1 MGKIFQQLKKAMTRF
16 LSLALLT
23 AGLSFGASV
32 PAYALSA
39 GTYTVTVKPY
49 YRDPVTGVIEDPGN
63 NEAVGQGMCERMCGS
78 TGLLEVESDGS
89 MYLTVRY
96 YLSSFVHDPSFE
108 ERTSG
113 GSSFGSAISYQI
125 MQTKDPVEG
134 AANIEDKYGYTD
146 FRLPV
151 SSIDSTFRGKAYIN
165 PPGKHVVY
173 YFQASNPVAG
183 SGDFITSGTAQEA
196 NVSASA
202 ESASQ
207 SYSDAQS
214 VMGDILD
221 SSDAEEEDSSVRAAG
236 SKSSSKKSSGA
247 SSDSSIGDTDNNGSG
262 SADDEVTGIPLRP
275 KDLVSLTTGETTAVQ
290 DTSSKAS
297 TGAADEDLSLQ
308 TKYDLDSVDLTKARK
323 LTDPILEAATG
334 IAGTTDGVVLD
345 LSSTSST
352 KSAKDSRV
360 STNKL
365 VMLLLLLV
373 SAGLLGWFGFVQIRQ
388 KQQRQQEQLPKESDV
403 PETSDAADMQDAP
416 QAENNLTT
424 AAESPLEIEA
434 LTEPAVQN
442 ESAGEGGQHEEN
454 E

>member
-1 MGKIFQQLKKAMTRF
+1 MGNAFEKLKRAMTRF

-23 AGLSFGASV
+23 AGLSFGSSV
-32 PAYALSA
+32 SAYALSA

-113 GSSFGSAISYQI
+113 GSSFGSTISYQI
-125 MQTKDPVEG
+125 MQTKAPVEG

-196 NVSASA
+196 NVSASV

-221 SSDAEEEDSSVRAAG
+221 SSDAEEEDSSVRASG
-236 SKSSSKKSSGA
+236 SKSSSKSSTSSGSSSNS
-247 SSDSSIGDTDNNGSG
+247 SSDTESNGSG

-297 TGAADEDLSLQ
+297 TGAEDEDLSLQ

-345 LSSTSST
+345 LSSTGST

-388 KQQRQQEQLPKESDV
+388 KQQRQQEQLPEASAAAPEITES
-403 PETSDAADMQDAP
+403 A
-416 QAENNLTT
+416 
-424 AAESPLEIEA
+424 AAEEPSEIEA
-434 LTEPAVQN
+434 LRADGEKG
-442 ESAGEGGQHEEN
+442 ESHAEN

>member
-1 MGKIFQQLKKAMTRF
+1 MGNAFEKLKRAMTRF

-108 ERTSG
+108 ERTSF
-113 GSSFGSAISYQI
+113 GSSFGSTISYQI

-134 AANIEDKYGYTD
+134 SSNIEEKYGYTD

-196 NVSASA
+196 NVSASV

-221 SSDAEEEDSSVRAAG
+221 SSDAEEEDSSVRASG
-236 SKSSSKKSSGA
+236 SKSSSKSSTSSGSSSNS
-247 SSDSSIGDTDNNGSG
+247 SSDTESNGSG

-297 TGAADEDLSLQ
+297 TGAEDEDLSLQ

-345 LSSTSST
+345 LSSTGST

-365 VMLLLLLV
+365 VMLLLLFV
-373 SAGLLGWFGFVQIRQ
+373 SAGLLGWFGFVQIKQ
-388 KQQRQQEQLPKESDV
+388 KQQRQQEQLPEASSAAPEITES
-403 PETSDAADMQDAP
+403 A
-416 QAENNLTT
+416 
-424 AAESPLEIEA
+424 AAEELSEIEA
-434 LTEPAVQN
+434 LRAEGEKG
-442 ESAGEGGQHEEN
+442 ESHAEN

>member
-1 MGKIFQQLKKAMTRF
+1 MEKFFQQLKKAMTRF

-23 AGLSFGASV
+23 VGLSFGASV

-202 ESASQ
+202 EAASQ

-221 SSDAEEEDSSVRAAG
+221 SSDAEEENSSVRASG
-236 SKSSSKKSSGA
+236 SKSSSKSSTSSGSGGDS
-247 SSDSSIGDTDNNGSG
+247 SSDTESNGSG

-290 DTSSKAS
+290 ESNTTSTTTSGS
-297 TGAADEDLSLQ
+297 AADEDLSLQ

-373 SAGLLGWFGFVQIRQ
+373 SAGLLGWFGFVQIKQ

-403 PETSDAADMQDAP
+403 LETSDADAP
-416 QAENNLTT
+416 QTENNSTT

-434 LTEPAVQN
+434 LTEPAAQN

>member
-1 MGKIFQQLKKAMTRF
+1 MGNAFEKLKRAMTRF

-23 AGLSFGASV
+23 AGLSFGSSV
-32 PAYALSA
+32 SAYALSA

-113 GSSFGSAISYQI
+113 GSSFGSTISYQI
-125 MQTKDPVEG
+125 MQTKAPVEG

-196 NVSASA
+196 NVSASV

-221 SSDAEEEDSSVRAAG
+221 SSDAEEEDSSVRASG
-236 SKSSSKKSSGA
+236 SKSSSKSSTG
-247 SSDSSIGDTDNNGSG
+247 SDSSSDTESNGSG

-297 TGAADEDLSLQ
+297 TGAEDEDLSLQ

-345 LSSTSST
+345 LSSTGST
-352 KSAKDSRV
+352 KSARDSRV

-373 SAGLLGWFGFVQIRQ
+373 SAGLLGWFGFVQIKQ
-388 KQQRQQEQLPKESDV
+388 KQQRQQEQLPEASSAAPEITES
-403 PETSDAADMQDAP
+403 A
-416 QAENNLTT
+416 
-424 AAESPLEIEA
+424 AAEELSEIEA
-434 LTEPAVQN
+434 LRADGEKG
-442 ESAGEGGQHEEN
+442 ESHAEN

>member
-1 MGKIFQQLKKAMTRF
+1 MGNAFEKLKRAMTRF

-39 GTYTVTVKPY
+39 GIYTVTVKPY

-113 GSSFGSAISYQI
+113 GSSFGSTISYQI

-221 SSDAEEEDSSVRAAG
+221 SSDAEEEDSSVRDSG
-236 SKSSSKKSSGA
+236 SKSSSKSSTSSG
-247 SSDSSIGDTDNNGSG
+247 SGSDSSSDTESNGSG

-297 TGAADEDLSLQ
+297 TGAEDEDLSLQ

-345 LSSTSST
+345 LSSTGST

-373 SAGLLGWFGFVQIRQ
+373 SAGLLGWFGFVQIQQ
-388 KQQRQQEQLPKESDV
+388 KQQRQQEQLPEASAAAPEIAES
-403 PETSDAADMQDAP
+403 A
-416 QAENNLTT
+416 
-424 AAESPLEIEA
+424 AAEDLREIEA
-434 LTEPAVQN
+434 LRAD
-442 ESAGEGGQHEEN
+442 GEKGEDHAEN

>member
-1 MGKIFQQLKKAMTRF
+1 MGNAFEKLKRAMTRF

-23 AGLSFGASV
+23 AGLSFGSSV
-32 PAYALSA
+32 SAYALSA

-113 GSSFGSAISYQI
+113 GSSFGSTISYQI

-196 NVSASA
+196 NVSASV

-221 SSDAEEEDSSVRAAG
+221 SSDAEEEDSSVRASG
-236 SKSSSKKSSGA
+236 SKSSSKSSTSSGS
-247 SSDSSIGDTDNNGSG
+247 SSDSSSDTESNGSG

-297 TGAADEDLSLQ
+297 TGAEDEDLSLQ

-345 LSSTSST
+345 LSSTGST

-365 VMLLLLLV
+365 VMLLLLIV
-373 SAGLLGWFGFVQIRQ
+373 SAGLLGWFGFVQIQQ
-388 KQQRQQEQLPKESDV
+388 KQQRQQEQLPEASAAAPEITES
-403 PETSDAADMQDAP
+403 A
-416 QAENNLTT
+416 
-424 AAESPLEIEA
+424 AAEELSEIEA
-434 LTEPAVQN
+434 LRADGEKG
-442 ESAGEGGQHEEN
+442 ESHAEN

>member
-1 MGKIFQQLKKAMTRF
+1 MGNAFEKLKRAMTRF

-23 AGLSFGASV
+23 AGLSFGSSV
-32 PAYALSA
+32 SAYALSA

-113 GSSFGSAISYQI
+113 GSSFGSTISYQI

-196 NVSASA
+196 NVSASV

-221 SSDAEEEDSSVRAAG
+221 SSDAEEEDSSVRASG
-236 SKSSSKKSSGA
+236 SKSSSKSSTSSGSSSNS
-247 SSDSSIGDTDNNGSG
+247 SSDTESNGSG

-297 TGAADEDLSLQ
+297 TGAEDEDLSLQ

-345 LSSTSST
+345 LSSTGST

-373 SAGLLGWFGFVQIRQ
+373 SAGLLGWFGFVQIQQ
-388 KQQRQQEQLPKESDV
+388 KQQRQQEQLPEASAAAPEIAES
-403 PETSDAADMQDAP
+403 A
-416 QAENNLTT
+416 
-424 AAESPLEIEA
+424 AAEELSEIEA
-434 LTEPAVQN
+434 LRADGEKG
-442 ESAGEGGQHEEN
+442 ESHAEN

>member
-1 MGKIFQQLKKAMTRF
+1 MGNVFGKLKYNMARL

-23 AGLSFGASV
+23 AGLSLGQAI
-32 PAYALSA
+32 PALALSA
-39 GTYTVTVKPY
+39 GTYTVTVTPY

-96 YLSSFVHDPSFE
+96 YLSSFVHEPTFE

-113 GSSFGSAISYQI
+113 GSSFGSAITYQT

-134 AANIEDKYGYTD
+134 ASNIEDKYGYTD

-183 SGDFITSGTAQEA
+183 SGDFITSGSAQQT

-207 SYSDAQS
+207 SYADAQS

-221 SSDAEEEDSSVRAAG
+221 SDDTGEAEEDSGNLSG
-236 SKSSSKKSSGA
+236 SKSSSQKSSSGNSNSNRSGSIDSA
-247 SSDSSIGDTDNNGSG
+247 SMSDNNGSG
-262 SADDEVTGIPLRP
+262 SADDEVTGIPVRP

-290 DTSSKAS
+290 ESTDSSKAVTS
-297 TGAADEDLSLQ
+297 VDEDLSLQ
-308 TKYDLDSVDLTKARK
+308 TKYDLSSVDLQKARK

-334 IAGTTDGVVLD
+334 IAGTTDGVELD
-345 LSSTSST
+345 FSSTESS

-388 KQQRQQEQLPKESDV
+388 KRQQEVLPE
-403 PETSDAADMQDAP
+403 PEVTNAAK
-416 QAENNLTT
+416 AENAAAET
-424 AAESPLEIEA
+424 AAE
-434 LTEPAVQN
+434 
-442 ESAGEGGQHEEN
+442 GGQDAEE
-454 E
+454 

>member
-1 MGKIFQQLKKAMTRF
+1 MGNAFEKLKRAMTRF

-23 AGLSFGASV
+23 AGLSFGSSV
-32 PAYALSA
+32 SAYALSA

-113 GSSFGSAISYQI
+113 GSSFGSTISYQI
-125 MQTKDPVEG
+125 MQTKAPVEG

-196 NVSASA
+196 NVSASV

-221 SSDAEEEDSSVRAAG
+221 SSDAEEEDSSVRASG
-236 SKSSSKKSSGA
+236 SKSSSKSSTSSGS
-247 SSDSSIGDTDNNGSG
+247 SSDSSSDTESNGSG

-297 TGAADEDLSLQ
+297 TGAEDEDLSLQ

-345 LSSTSST
+345 LSSTGST

-373 SAGLLGWFGFVQIRQ
+373 SAGLLGWFGFVQIKQ
-388 KQQRQQEQLPKESDV
+388 KQQRQQEQLPEASAAAPEIAES
-403 PETSDAADMQDAP
+403 A
-416 QAENNLTT
+416 
-424 AAESPLEIEA
+424 AAEELSEIEA
-434 LTEPAVQN
+434 LRADGEKG
-442 ESAGEGGQHEEN
+442 ESHAEN

>member
-1 MGKIFQQLKKAMTRF
+1 MGNVFGKLKYNMARL

-23 AGLSFGASV
+23 AGLSLGQAI
-32 PAYALSA
+32 PALALSA
-39 GTYTVTVKPY
+39 GTYTVTVTPY

-96 YLSSFVHDPSFE
+96 YLSSFVHEPTFE
-108 ERTSG
+108 ERSSG
-113 GSSFGSAISYQI
+113 GSSFGSTIAYQT

-134 AANIEDKYGYTD
+134 ASNIEDKYGYTD

-183 SGDFITSGTAQEA
+183 SGDFITSGSAQQT

-207 SYSDAQS
+207 SYADAQS

-221 SSDAEEEDSSVRAAG
+221 SDDTGEAEEDSGNTSG
-236 SKSSSKKSSGA
+236 SKSSSGSSNSNRSGSIDSA
-247 SSDSSIGDTDNNGSG
+247 SMSDNNGSG
-262 SADDEVTGIPLRP
+262 SADDEVTGIPVRP
-275 KDLVSLTTGETTAVQ
+275 KDLVSLTTGETMAVQ
-290 DTSSKAS
+290 ESTDSSKAVTS
-297 TGAADEDLSLQ
+297 ADEDLSLK
-308 TKYDLDSVDLTKARK
+308 TKYDLSSVDLQKARK

-334 IAGTTDGVVLD
+334 IAGTTDGVELD
-345 LSSTSST
+345 FSSTESS

-388 KQQRQQEQLPKESDV
+388 KRQQQEVLPE
-403 PETSDAADMQDAP
+403 PEVTNAAK
-416 QAENNLTT
+416 AENA
-424 AAESPLEIEA
+424 AAETAE
-434 LTEPAVQN
+434 
-442 ESAGEGGQHEEN
+442 EGGEDAEK
-454 E
+454 

>member
-1 MGKIFQQLKKAMTRF
+1 MGNAFEKLKRAMTRF

-23 AGLSFGASV
+23 AGLSFGSSV
-32 PAYALSA
+32 SAYALSA

-113 GSSFGSAISYQI
+113 GSSFGSTISYQI

-196 NVSASA
+196 NVSASV

-221 SSDAEEEDSSVRAAG
+221 SSDAEEEDSSVRASG
-236 SKSSSKKSSGA
+236 SKSSSKSSTSSGSSSNS
-247 SSDSSIGDTDNNGSG
+247 SSDTESNGSG

-297 TGAADEDLSLQ
+297 TGAEDEDLSLQ

-345 LSSTSST
+345 LSSTGST

-388 KQQRQQEQLPKESDV
+388 KQQRQQEQLPEASSAAPEITES
-403 PETSDAADMQDAP
+403 A
-416 QAENNLTT
+416 
-424 AAESPLEIEA
+424 AAEELSEIEA
-434 LTEPAVQN
+434 LRAEGEKG
-442 ESAGEGGQHEEN
+442 ESHAEN

>member
-1 MGKIFQQLKKAMTRF
+1 MGNAFEKLKRAMTRF

-23 AGLSFGASV
+23 AGLSFGSSV
-32 PAYALSA
+32 SAYALSA

-113 GSSFGSAISYQI
+113 GSSFGSTISYQI
-125 MQTKDPVEG
+125 MQTKAPVEG

-196 NVSASA
+196 NVSASV

-221 SSDAEEEDSSVRAAG
+221 SSDAEEEDSSVRASG
-236 SKSSSKKSSGA
+236 SKSSSKSSTSSGSSSNS
-247 SSDSSIGDTDNNGSG
+247 SSDTESNGSG

-297 TGAADEDLSLQ
+297 TGAEDEDLSLQ

-345 LSSTSST
+345 LSSTGST

-365 VMLLLLLV
+365 VMLLLLFV
-373 SAGLLGWFGFVQIRQ
+373 SAGLLGWFGFVQIQQ
-388 KQQRQQEQLPKESDV
+388 KQQRQQEQLPEASSAAPEITES
-403 PETSDAADMQDAP
+403 A
-416 QAENNLTT
+416 
-424 AAESPLEIEA
+424 AAEELSEIEA
-434 LTEPAVQN
+434 LRAEGEKG
-442 ESAGEGGQHEEN
+442 ESHAEN

>member
-1 MGKIFQQLKKAMTRF
+1 MGNAFEKLKRAMTRF

-113 GSSFGSAISYQI
+113 GSSFGSTISYQI

-196 NVSASA
+196 NVSASV

-221 SSDAEEEDSSVRAAG
+221 SSDAEEEDSSVRASG
-236 SKSSSKKSSGA
+236 SKSSSKSSTSSGS
-247 SSDSSIGDTDNNGSG
+247 SSDSSSDTKSNGSG

-297 TGAADEDLSLQ
+297 TGAEDEDLSLQ

-345 LSSTSST
+345 LSSTGST

-365 VMLLLLLV
+365 VMLLLLFV
-373 SAGLLGWFGFVQIRQ
+373 SAGLLGWFGFVQIKQ
-388 KQQRQQEQLPKESDV
+388 KQQRQQEQLPEASSAAPEITES
-403 PETSDAADMQDAP
+403 A
-416 QAENNLTT
+416 
-424 AAESPLEIEA
+424 AAEELSEIEA
-434 LTEPAVQN
+434 LRAEGEKG
-442 ESAGEGGQHEEN
+442 ESHAEN

>member
-1 MGKIFQQLKKAMTRF
+1 MEKFFQQLKKAMTRF

-196 NVSASA
+196 NVSASV

-221 SSDAEEEDSSVRAAG
+221 SSDAEEEESSVRA
-236 SKSSSKKSSGA
+236 SSSRSSSKKSSSA
-247 SSDSSIGDTDNNGSG
+247 SSDSSTGDMDNNGSG

-290 DTSSKAS
+290 ESNTTSTTTSGS
-297 TGAADEDLSLQ
+297 AADEDLSLQ

-373 SAGLLGWFGFVQIRQ
+373 SAGLLSWFGFVQIKQ

-403 PETSDAADMQDAP
+403 LETSDADAP
-416 QAENNLTT
+416 QTENNSTT
-424 AAESPLEIEA
+424 AAESPLENEA
-434 LTEPAVQN
+434 LTEPAAQN